1 MSIDVLQEK
10 ICKLKNP
17 TVAGLDPKPEY
28 IPPHILN
35 ACFDEYGKTPKA
47 MATAFETFC
56 KGLIDALAPIV
67 PAVKPQ
73 AAFFEVLGHDGM
85 EALEHV
91 VAYAREKGLYVIMDA
106 KRGDI
111 GTTAEAYAQAY
122 LGSVDIG
129 GEHYAPYDCD
139 AITVNGYLGSDGIK
153 PFTAYCKEAGK
164 SIFLLVKTSNK
175 SSMEVQDLVA
185 GDRVM
190 YTVMADLAMRLS
202 TDLFGKNGYSN
213 IAAVVGATHPQV
225 MKDLRAKYPQ
235 MFFLVPGYG
244 AQGGTAKD
252 VQYAFDQLGR
262 GAIVNASRSIMCAW
276 QKAGTDGTDFG
287 EKAVEAAIK
296 MKNDIGLY
304 VRIL

>member
-10 ICKLKNP
+10 ICKRKNP

-28 IPPHILN
+28 IPPHIL
-35 ACFDEYGKTPKA
+35 ARCYAQYGKTPKA
-47 MATAFETFC
+47 MAAAYEEFC

-73 AAFFEVLGHDGM
+73 AAYFEVLGHDGM
-85 EALEHV
+85 AALENI
-91 VAYAREKGLYVIMDA
+91 VAYAKQKNLYVIMDC

-111 GTTAEAYAQAY
+111 GTTAEAYAAAY
-122 LGSVDIG
+122 LGSVDIDG
-129 GEHYAPYDCD
+129 TSYAPYDAD
-139 AITVNGYLGSDGIK
+139 SVTVNGYLGTDGIK
-153 PFTAYCKEAGK
+153 PFTQLCKQRDK

-185 GDRVM
+185 GDRLM
-190 YTVMADLAMRLS
+190 YRVLADLAVRLS
-202 TDLFGKNGYSN
+202 TDLIGQNGYSN
-213 IAAVVGATHPQV
+213 VAAVIGATHPQV
-225 MKDLRAKYPQ
+225 LETMRAKYPQ

-252 VQYAFDQLGR
+252 VQYAFDRLGR

-276 QKAGTDGTDFG
+276 QKAGTDGTDYG
-287 EKAVEAAIK
+287 ARAAEAAVK

>member
-129 GEHYAPYDCD
+129 GERYAPYDCD

-287 EKAVEAAIK
+287 EKAAEAAIK